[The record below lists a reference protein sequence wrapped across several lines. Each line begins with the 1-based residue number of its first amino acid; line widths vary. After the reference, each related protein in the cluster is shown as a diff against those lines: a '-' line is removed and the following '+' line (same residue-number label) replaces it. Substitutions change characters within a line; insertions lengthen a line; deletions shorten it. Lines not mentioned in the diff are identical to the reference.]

1 MKRKASKKDEPDI
14 KIGLPEG
21 QTWDEEKQKRIK
33 AYIST
38 EAAKQSPERK
48 LKNKM
53 LGVKYQSEDHIEKD
67 K

>member
-1 MKRKASKKDEPDI
+1 MALKIKKRNQIDVSD
-14 KIGLPEG
+14 
-21 QTWDEEKQKRIK
+21 WDEEKRKRIK

-53 LGVKYQSEDHIEKD
+53 FGVKYQSEDHIEKD